1 MNQIKFRAR
10 PLWRESAHT
19 YTGRAVL
26 VALEPCA
33 VLVRLKGC
41 RAVYRVPVEN
51 VFKTGALLEARR
63 IMIEKKQARKAR
75 RKG

>member
-1 MNQIKFRAR
+1 MRAIQFKAK
-10 PLWRESAHT
+10 PVWRESAHT

-33 VLVRLKGC
+33 VLVRLKGLQ
-41 RAVYRVPVEN
+41 AVYQVPVEN